1 MSSQVVW
8 RSQTGGYSSGSAV
21 LPGKSRRVAGSS
33 SVVKF
38 GSCSGGRGAAS
49 SSRSL
54 INLGGHKSILTSVAG
69 GGLGQGSL
77 AYGGYT
83 VGGFGNGHFGGGSFG
98 AGGFGLGGLGG
109 ASLGGGSFGPNV
121 CPGGIHEVVTNQSLL
136 EPLDVKIDP
145 EVQQVKT
152 QEREQLK
159 VLNNQFAA
167 FIDKVRF
174 LEQQNQVL
182 KTKWDLLQQLNVSTH
197 TTNLDSIFEAYLSSL
212 RAQVDNLK
220 SQKGQ
225 QDSELKTTQDSVEDF
240 KKKYETEINA
250 RTNAEN
256 DFVVLKKD
264 VDAAYTVKV
273 DLSTKVDSLQ
283 QEIEFFTV
291 LYETELAQVHKTVSD
306 TNVVLSMD
314 NNRTLNLDS
323 ILEEIQAQYEDI
335 AQRSKTEADTLYQAK
350 YQELQITA
358 GKHGED
364 VKVLKTEINELNRTI
379 QRLRAEIDRV
389 KKQNA
394 AVEQAILEAEQKGE
408 KTVKDAQEKV
418 AQLEDALQKAKE
430 ELTRLLR
437 DYQELLGVKLALDVE
452 IATYRKLLEGEE
464 SRLSGDI
471 TCSVNYSVVT
481 SSISSSTGA
490 ASTSLGHGSKSSGDG
505 SSRYSSG
512 VEYSS
517 GTKSGSTHATSGSTG
532 ATSGSG
538 TQESSSRNTQG
549 YSSGQGSQDGFYTR
563 VKF

>member
-1 MSSQVVW
+1 MSRQAVWKSQ
-8 RSQTGGYSSGSAV
+8 SGGYSSGSAV
-21 LPGKSRRVAGSS
+21 LPGRSRRVAGSS
-33 SVVKF
+33 SVLKI
-38 GSCSGGRGAAS
+38 GSCSGGRGVGS

-54 INLGGHKSILTSVAG
+54 VNLGGHKSILTSVAG
-69 GGLGQGSL
+69 GDQGSL
-77 AYGGYT
+77 GYGSCT
-83 VGGFGNGHFGGGSFG
+83 VVGLGSGRLSGGSFG

-109 ASLGGGSFGPNV
+109 VGLGGGSFGPNIY
-121 CPGGIHEVVTNQSLL
+121 PGGIHEVVTNPSLL
-136 EPLDVKIDP
+136 VPLDVKIDP

-159 VLNNQFAA
+159 ALNNQFAT

-182 KTKWDLLQQLNVSTH
+182 KTKWDLLQQVNVSTG
-197 TTNLDSIFEAYLSSL
+197 TTNLDSVFEAYLSSL

-220 SQKGQ
+220 SQKSH
-225 QDSELKTTQDSVEDF
+225 QDAELQTTQDSMEDF
-240 KKKYETEINA
+240 KKKYETEINT

-273 DLSTKVDSLQ
+273 DLTTKVDNLQ
-283 QEIEFFTV
+283 QEIEFLTV
-291 LYETELAQVHKTVSD
+291 LYETELAQVHQTVSD

-323 ILEEIQAQYEDI
+323 ILEEIQTQYEDI

-364 VKVLKTEINELNRTI
+364 VRVLRTEISELSRTI

-408 KTVKDAQEKV
+408 KTVKDAHDKL
-418 AQLEDALQKAKE
+418 AQLEHALQQSKE

-437 DYQELLGVKLALDVE
+437 DYQDLLNVKLALDVE

-464 SRLSGDI
+464 GRLSGDV
-471 TCSVNYSVVT
+471 SSAVSYSVVT
-481 SSISSSTGA
+481 SSVSSTGV

-505 SSRYSSG
+505 SNRYSSG

-517 GTKSGSTHATSGSTG
+517 STRSGSTPATSGSAG
-532 ATSGSG
+532 ASSGSG
-538 TQESSSRNTQG
+538 TQESSSTKTQG
-549 YSSGQGSQDGFYTR
+549 YSSGQGSQEGYHTR

>member
-1 MSSQVVW
+1 MSRQAVW
-8 RSQTGGYSSGSAV
+8 RSQSGGYSSGSAV
-21 LPGKSRRVAGSS
+21 LPGRSRRVAGSS
-33 SVVKF
+33 SVLKT
-38 GSCSGGRGAAS
+38 GSCSGGRGVSS

-54 INLGGHKSILTSVAG
+54 VNLGGHKSILTSVAG
-69 GGLGQGSL
+69 GGQGSL
-77 AYGGYT
+77 GYGGYT
-83 VGGFGNGHFGGGSFG
+83 VVGLGSGRLNGGSFG
-98 AGGFGLGGLGG
+98 MGGFGLSGLGG
-109 ASLGGGSFGPNV
+109 VGLGGGSFGPNIY
-121 CPGGIHEVVTNQSLL
+121 PGGIHEVITNQSLL
-136 EPLDVKIDP
+136 VPLDVKIDP

-159 VLNNQFAA
+159 VLNNQFAT

-182 KTKWDLLQQLNVSTH
+182 KTKWDLLRQVDISTS
-197 TTNLDSIFEAYLSSL
+197 TTNLDSIFEAYLSGL
-212 RAQVDNLK
+212 RAQVDDLK
-220 SQKGQ
+220 SQKSQ
-225 QDSELKTTQDSVEDF
+225 QDAELKTTQDSVEDF
-240 KKKYETEINA
+240 KKKYETEMNT

-273 DLSTKVDSLQ
+273 DLTTKVDSLQ
-283 QEIEFFTV
+283 QEIEFLTV

-335 AQRSKTEADTLYQAK
+335 AQKSKTEADTLYQTK

-364 VKVLKTEINELNRTI
+364 VKVLKTEISELNRTI

-394 AVEQAILEAEQKGE
+394 AIEQAILEAEQKGE
-408 KTVKDAQEKV
+408 KTVKDAQDKL
-418 AQLEDALQKAKE
+418 AQLEDALQQSKE
-430 ELTRLLR
+430 DLTQLLR
-437 DYQELLGVKLALDVE
+437 DYQDLLNVKLALDVE

-464 SRLSGDI
+464 SRLSGHV
-471 TCSVNYSVVT
+471 SSAVSYSVVT
-481 SSISSSTGA
+481 SSVSSTGA
-490 ASTSLGHGSKSSGDG
+490 ASTSLGYGSKSSGDG
-505 SSRYSSG
+505 SNRHSYG
-512 VEYSS
+512 IEYSS
-517 GTKSGSTHATSGSTG
+517 GTRSSAMHATSKSAG
-532 ATSGSG
+532 ASSGSG
-538 TQESSSRNTQG
+538 TQESSSRKG
-549 YSSGQGSQDGFYTR
+549 SSSEQGSQEGSYTR

>member
-1 MSSQVVW
+1 MSRQVVW
-8 RSQTGGYSSGSAV
+8 RSQSGGYSSGSAV
-21 LPGKSRRVAGSS
+21 LPGRSRRVAGST
-33 SVVKF
+33 SVLKF
-38 GSCSGGRGAAS
+38 GSSSGARGVGS

-54 INLGGHKSILTSVAG
+54 VNLGGHKSILTSVAG
-69 GGLGQGSL
+69 GSSGQGSL
-77 AYGGYT
+77 GYGGYT
-83 VGGFGNGHFGGGSFG
+83 VGGFGSGRVGGGSFG
-98 AGGFGLGGLGG
+98 VGGFSLGGLGG
-109 ASLGGGSFGPNV
+109 VGMGGGPFVPNI

-152 QEREQLK
+152 EEREQLK
-159 VLNNQFAA
+159 VLNNQFAT

-182 KTKWDLLQQLNVSTH
+182 KTKWDLLQQLNVSTR
-197 TTNLDSIFEAYLSSL
+197 TTNLDSFFEAYLSNL
-212 RAQVDNLK
+212 RNQVDNLK
-220 SQKGQ
+220 SQKSQ
-225 QDSELKTTQDSVEDF
+225 QDVELKATQDSVEDF

-264 VDAAYTVKV
+264 VDAAYTSKV
-273 DLSTKVDSLQ
+273 DLGTKVDTLQ

-291 LYETELAQVHKTVSD
+291 LYETELAQMHKTVSD

-335 AQRSKTEADTLYQAK
+335 AQKSKTEADTLYQAK

-364 VKVLKTEINELNRTI
+364 VKVLKTEISELNRTI

-394 AVEQAILEAEQKGE
+394 SVEQAILEAEQKGE
-408 KTVKDAQEKV
+408 KTVKDAQDKLV
-418 AQLEDALQKAKE
+418 QLEDALQQAKE
-430 ELTRLLR
+430 EFTRLLR
-437 DYQELLGVKLALDVE
+437 DYQELLSVKLSLDVE

-464 SRLSGDI
+464 SRLSGDVSS
-471 TCSVNYSVVT
+471 SVTYSVVT
-481 SSISSSTGA
+481 SSVSSTGA
-490 ASTSLGHGSKSSGDG
+490 ASTSLGQGSKSSVEG
-505 SSRYSSG
+505 SNRYSSG
-512 VEYSS
+512 VENSS
-517 GTKSGSTHATSGSTG
+517 GTVSGSTRATSGSAG
-532 ATSGSG
+532 FSSGSG
-538 TQESSSRNTQG
+538 TQESSSRKTQG
-549 YSSGQGSQDGFYTR
+549 YSSGQGSQEGSYSR